1 MRVCKP
7 LMFGAAV
14 LFALTSQSARA
25 EVVDAG
31 ADAGTHAGTLPLP
44 SPTDAVPGL
53 PVGVASTEPPVGAL
67 VVPLVERLE
76 QAVQEGKAL
85 AAAPLDAGVAE
96 AAAPPTLLPEMAVT
110 LKDTPVFGLR
120 IGRGGSSL
128 EDRVHA
134 AHRAL
139 EAAAKDGT
147 ADSVRTT
154 SRNDVVTIYVGST
167 PIVQISAEDATAA
180 GDSTVDVHAD
190 AVLSAIRGAIGREQ
204 RRREISNTAFS
215 ISLVVLLGL
224 ITVYL
229 LRRFHEFADRGATYL
244 ASPGRSVSSVHM
256 SSIEVLA
263 PGTLRSLLLITLSV
277 TRWLVSI
284 GVVYAWLIVVFSL
297 FDSTRSYTQ
306 QLTGYVLNPL
316 AALAVRAAESV
327 PTFVVAITG
336 AVAVALLV
344 RFVGLYF
351 AGVARGEAHLSW
363 VRPDLAMAVSV
374 PVRVGLVIS
383 ALVFAAPIVTGDE
396 NGPLS
401 RVGDLL
407 LAAFVIASVPL
418 IANASVGM
426 LVLAQRRLRVG
437 ERAEI
442 GDRNGRVLG
451 LDLWSVRLEDGSGA
465 ELHVP
470 HLLLLFRPM
479 RVFSLVRRVTLEV
492 GAPIATSAEDML
504 AILQGAAGEGFDQ
517 ATSTLVRIAD
527 TTATYTLSARTSFP
541 NAETTLLMRVRAALN
556 EKEIAIS
563 QLGVVDSTR

>member
-7 LMFGAAV
+7 LLIGAVALLV
-14 LFALTSQSARA
+14 LTAHAARA

-31 ADAGTHAGTLPLP
+31 ADGGVEAGTLTLP
-44 SPTDAVPGL
+44 TPTVAPPNSPVEAEPTDPTVDDRA
-53 PVGVASTEPPVGAL
+53 
-67 VVPLVERLE
+67 VPLVERLE
-76 QAVQEGKAL
+76 KAVQEGKAL
-85 AAAPLDAGVAE
+85 AAAPVDAGVPQP
-96 AAAPPTLLPEMAVT
+96 AAPPTLLPELSVT
-110 LKDTPVFGLR
+110 LNDTPVFGLR

-128 EDRVHA
+128 EDRVRA

-147 ADSVRTT
+147 ADGVRSA
-154 SRNDVVTIYVGST
+154 SRNEVVTIYVGST
-167 PIVQISAEDATAA
+167 PIVQISGEDATAA
-180 GDSTVDVHAD
+180 GDSSVDVHAD
-190 AVLSAIRGAIGREQ
+190 AVLSAIRDAIGREQ

-229 LRRFHEFADRGATYL
+229 LRRFHELADRGAAYL
-244 ASPGRSVSSVHM
+244 ASPARSTSSVRM

-263 PGTLRSLLLITLSV
+263 PGTLRSLLLIALSV
-277 TRWLVSI
+277 TRWLGSI
-284 GVVYAWLIVVFSL
+284 GVVYAWLIVVLSL

-306 QLTGYVLNPL
+306 QLTGYVVNPL
-316 AALAVRAAESV
+316 AALMARTAESL

-336 AVAVALLV
+336 AVAVTLLV

-351 AGVARGEAHLSW
+351 AGVARGEASLSW

-374 PVRVGLVIS
+374 PVRVGIVIS

-396 NGPLS
+396 DGALA
-401 RVGDLL
+401 RVGELL

-492 GAPIATSAEDML
+492 GAPITTSAEDML
-504 AILQGAAGEGFDQ
+504 VLLQGAVGEGFEQ
-517 ATSTLVRIAD
+517 VTSSLVRIAD
-527 TTATYTLSARTSFP
+527 TTATYTLSARASFP